1 MKLERES
8 PFGLS
13 ENNDNSFFNFQN
25 LLACCSDS
33 LSTNNHL
40 QDTLSL
46 VCLNEERSFLKLSKG
61 AAENALWKVDAIKVK
76 GTHALAESL
85 IDQVVPASSLPAV
98 AIL

>member
-1 MKLERES
+1 
-8 PFGLS
+8 
-13 ENNDNSFFNFQN
+13 
-25 LLACCSDS
+25 
-33 LSTNNHL
+33 
-40 QDTLSL
+40 